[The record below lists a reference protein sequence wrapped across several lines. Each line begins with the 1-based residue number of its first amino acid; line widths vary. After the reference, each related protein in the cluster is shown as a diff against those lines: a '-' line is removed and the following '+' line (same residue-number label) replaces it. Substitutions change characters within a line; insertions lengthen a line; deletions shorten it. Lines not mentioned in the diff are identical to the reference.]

1 MIIQL
6 NKVRNN
12 DGLNVRTI
20 LKQNIATVKSLSLSS
35 QMCTSEYLE
44 LCDDAHRCLALYN
57 SATTCLNSKQ
67 ENCDTIKSGGA
78 ARDRDTDGDRAMD
91 RDRDRDRNRNWERDG
106 RTDEHSPHEDITTAL
121 SWSPKAV
128 LRKNGSYIKICSPLS
143 H

>member
-1 MIIQL
+1 MIQL

-12 DGLNVRTI
+12 DGLNVKTI

-91 RDRDRDRNRNWERDG
+91 RDRDSDRNRNWERDG
-106 RTDEHSPHEDITTAL
+106 ASRI
-121 SWSPKAV
+121 
-128 LRKNGSYIKICSPLS
+128 IKGDAMSRCAMFLQGICTGHGTLLQK

>member
-1 MIIQL
+1 M
-6 NKVRNN
+6 RNN
-12 DGLNVRTI
+12 DGLNVKTI

-57 SATTCLNSKQ
+57 RATTCLDSKQ
-67 ENCDTIKSGGA
+67 DSFDMIKSGGF
-78 ARDRDTDGDRAMD
+78 ARDRDIDGDRPMD
-91 RDRDRDRNRNWERDG
+91 RDRDRDRNRDRDRDG